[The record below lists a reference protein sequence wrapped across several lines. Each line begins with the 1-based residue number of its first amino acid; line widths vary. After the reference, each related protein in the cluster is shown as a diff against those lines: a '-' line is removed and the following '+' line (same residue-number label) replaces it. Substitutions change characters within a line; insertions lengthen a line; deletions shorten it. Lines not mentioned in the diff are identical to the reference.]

1 MSEDVVLRPSI
12 ELLTSDRWVDY
23 ALLDSGN
30 GSKLEQFGAYTFVRP
45 EHQAVWKPAM
55 DKSAWEHAHATFVP
69 TAEESGGRWQ
79 IRKPLPDSWSIRYG
93 DLRLLARPSN
103 SRHLGIF
110 PEQAVHWDWIM
121 DQIVKSE
128 REVSVLNL
136 FGYTGAATLAA
147 ARVGAKVTHVDASKK
162 SVAWARE
169 NQNLSHLENA
179 SIRWIVDD
187 AVKFIRRE
195 VRRGNRYHGIILD
208 PPKFGRG
215 PKGEV
220 WEFFD
225 MLPELL
231 PDLRRLFSDQ
241 PLFLIIT
248 AYAIRSSALTLYYAL
263 EEMLSGMNG
272 KITVG
277 ELCMCE
283 KSAGRQI
290 SQAIFGRWCASE
302 AGELAGRRKV

>member
-1 MSEDVVLRPSI
+1 MSKGVVLRPSI

-121 DQIVKSE
+121 DQILKSK

-169 NQNLSHLENA
+169 NQNLSQLENA

-231 PDLRRLFSDQ
+231 PDLRMLFSDQ

-277 ELCMCE
+277 ELCMRE
-283 KSAGRQI
+283 KSADRQI

-302 AGELAGRRKV
+302 VGEMAGRRTL